1 MGSAFSTGV
10 ETSNGPLVTGDWLQS
25 HLGNPR
31 VRVLDVRG
39 RHPSSPLPHAKRIEY
54 AAGHIPG
61 AVFADWERDFIDTE
75 DPVPVQIAG
84 AEAFARRAGELG
96 ISDGDLVVTYDD
108 YYGIFAARTAWA
120 FRYYGAEARVLDGG
134 WTTWLEEAGRPVSE
148 GAVEPHRAR
157 FTARPRT
164 RLRRTLAEVQEA
176 QARGALLVDARPRHL
191 FLGEQG
197 TANTGH
203 IPGSRCLPYQE
214 LVDGAT
220 GLWAAPDAVARLA
233 RDAGIDPTHP
243 PRELIAT
250 CGSGVSAAVAMLSLE
265 RIGIHCDGVYDG
277 SFNEWSRDGERRI
290 DYGRAA

>member
-10 ETSNGPLVTGDWLQS
+10 ETSDGPLVTGDWLQS

-96 ISDGDLVVTYDD
+96 ISAGDLVVAYDD

-120 FRYYGAEARVLDGG
+120 FRYYGAEARVFDGG
-134 WTTWLEEAGRPVSE
+134 WTTWLEAGRPVSE
-148 GAVEPHRAR
+148 GAVELHRAR
-157 FTARPRT
+157 FTARPRP

-176 QARGALLVDARPRHL
+176 QARGASLVDARPRHL

-277 SFNEWSRDGERRI
+277 AFNEWSRDGERRI